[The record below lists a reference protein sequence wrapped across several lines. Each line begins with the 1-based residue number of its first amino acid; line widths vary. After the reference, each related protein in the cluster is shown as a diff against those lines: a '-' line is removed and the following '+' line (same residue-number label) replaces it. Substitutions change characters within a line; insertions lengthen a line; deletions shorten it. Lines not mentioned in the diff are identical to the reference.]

1 MPNDCMG
8 RPGDRSRSETPGN
21 PPPDSFVMLHVPGT
35 KGTGG
40 TTIQVAKRFEAAI
53 ARVGDFDALAKL
65 GERLPGRRG
74 RARGRVATLEGH
86 SERLYLRPARH
97 GGALGFL
104 WRGGFLGTRRARHE
118 LEVAQRLRQRGAEV
132 SEPVLAA
139 TRRRGAL
146 FEAIIATVYIENSLD
161 LEGYARETSSPGQQR
176 QVAATLGRCLRRFHD
191 VGGTHPD
198 LHAGNLMIENSG
210 EDARA
215 WIIDLDRARVRDRVS
230 PRRRMR
236 EIMRLHRSLEKRGLK
251 EGLGRD
257 RLAAFWAAYVD
268 SDRKL
273 RAQLLSHRA
282 REWRRTQRHRILWS
296 PARND

>member
-65 GERLPGRRG
+65 GEPLPGRRG

-118 LEVAQRLRQRGAEV
+118 LEVAQRLRHAGARSSRPSSQRSTSKTPSISRAMRAKRLPPGSSARWRPPWGGACDA
-132 SEPVLAA
+132 STMSGAP
-139 TRRRGAL
+139 TR
-146 FEAIIATVYIENSLD
+146 TST
-161 LEGYARETSSPGQQR
+161 RET
-176 QVAATLGRCLRRFHD
+176 
-191 VGGTHPD
+191 
-198 LHAGNLMIENSG
+198 
-210 EDARA
+210 
-215 WIIDLDRARVRDRVS
+215 
-230 PRRRMR
+230 
-236 EIMRLHRSLEKRGLK
+236 
-251 EGLGRD
+251 
-257 RLAAFWAAYVD
+257 
-268 SDRKL
+268 
-273 RAQLLSHRA
+273 
-282 REWRRTQRHRILWS
+282 
-296 PARND
+296 